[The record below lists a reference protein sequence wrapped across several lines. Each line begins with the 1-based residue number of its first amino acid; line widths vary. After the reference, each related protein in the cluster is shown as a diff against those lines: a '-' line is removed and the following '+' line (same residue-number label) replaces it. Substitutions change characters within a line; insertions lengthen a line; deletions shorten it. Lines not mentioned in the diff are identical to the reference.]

1 MTWGSIG
8 EEILESMARTLWV
21 TAYADA
27 ADAWFEEEGQ
37 DHPDHPRARGG
48 QDWFD
53 VAPETPQEAKDKAA
67 EFFDELTQRNGLLI
81 QAYEV
86 IPCPKGSPST
96 FGYYLVMEGL
106 GHGVAWTDHGYP
118 PHKLDVPYIEF
129 SCWLQTDGE
138 IVFD

>member
-1 MTWGSIG
+1 MSWGSMG

-27 ADAWFEEEGQ
+27 VEDWGNENGEA
-37 DHPDHPRARGG
+37 HPDHPRARGG

-67 EFFDELTQRNGLLI
+67 ACFDWLTQNNGLLI
-81 QAYEV
+81 QAYEA
-86 IPCPKGSPST
+86 IPSPKGTPKE

-106 GHGVAWTDHGYP
+106 GHGVAWSDNYE